1 MTKKRRVRL
10 TEGTVRYV
18 IRQRQKGK
26 SSLHIAT
33 ELGISPQYVRKL
45 WAKFQDTGMIP
56 VLYKAGRPRKT
67 ITRDMVTV
75 VLDHYAKMPAGVVRL
90 ACRIRETNQDISFC
104 DVYNIMRSEN
114 MVTPSPAKS
123 KRRKWVRYERRYSNA
138 MWHVDWHMIKDS
150 RLKGLNLIVFLDD
163 ASRCVTGFGVFQ
175 DATSENA
182 ALVLRRAISE
192 STAPAQML
200 SDNGRCFAGG
210 KIGGPKKRWTPTVF
224 EEELL
229 ANNIVL
235 ITTRPH
241 HPQTNGK
248 LERFFRTFESEF
260 VHFER
265 VEEFMEFYNER
276 RTHFSLDIKNG

>member
-1 MTKKRRVRL
+1 
-10 TEGTVRYV
+10 
-18 IRQRQKGK
+18 
-26 SSLHIAT
+26 
-33 ELGISPQYVRKL
+33 
-45 WAKFQDTGMIP
+45 
-56 VLYKAGRPRKT
+56 
-67 ITRDMVTV
+67 
-75 VLDHYAKMPAGVVRL
+75 MPAGVVRL

-104 DVYNIMRSEN
+104 DVYDIMRSEN

-182 ALVLRRAISE
+182 VLALRRAISE

-210 KIGGPKKRWTPTVF
+210 KIWGPKKRWIPTMF

-235 ITTRPH
+235 ITTDHTIPRPMESLR
-241 HPQTNGK
+241 GSS
-248 LERFFRTFESEF
+248 ERLKVSLCTLREWRNSWSFTTSEELTFHLTS
-260 VHFER
+260 R
-265 VEEFMEFYNER
+265 MA
-276 RTHFSLDIKNG
+276 KPP